1 MSQKEIILKFNCC
14 YRMSTDP
21 FLAICRTFL
30 FLTIIMLGMLGC
42 KRGSEERHNDSKIV
56 TNDFGQGIPGILYRA
71 KVQLDSF
78 GFVNKADS
86 LLELAINEAVK
97 AGKNDQIAMA
107 YTFALKYSSS
117 KPVNEAQALEFYNTG
132 KYHAG
137 LSGSIS
143 LLNELN
149 FAMAHY
155 YTKRGNTGQSEK
167 YLNQI
172 SFFGGSNFELYLKKE
187 MAEAA
192 NFGVR
197 DKPFEQLK
205 SLLDAMYKAYEL
217 GHDSIYQACL
227 LNISDFYYY
236 EQQYNKALDYIDQL
250 QNTIAAK
257 GIQTDS
263 NRIYFLMAN
272 KLPIFNKQ
280 FDQNATIRLAESI
293 SHYARKHGY
302 QLLEEIAQGQVRTAL
317 ISSGDFKRVEDYY
330 RAYPVYLS
338 RLEHE
343 KPSIYYRMLSYI
355 EMAKGK
361 KDSAVAYFDK
371 AGEFLDGENE
381 YYVANYHFRK
391 GELMEKLGQR
401 SESIS
406 SYSKA
411 LKMLNNSHD
420 LTLQN
425 TLIDKLI
432 PYYKEI
438 NDPRS
443 IVGLLEKKDSL
454 NMKLIQINKE
464 QNIRQLELSNILS
477 VYELK
482 HQKAAEELNRK
493 QVIQLQ
499 IVALFILLVFMSLL
513 VMANLKLP
521 GWWLRSMGY
530 ISIIILFE
538 FIILM
543 VDRRLHDMLH
553 GSVIKLL
560 VIKVILISWI
570 LPLHHWAEKKIV
582 AFLLQKDR
590 FRGLKDFL
598 SRLFQSFGKKEVEE

>member
-1 MSQKEIILKFNCC
+1 
-14 YRMSTDP
+14 
-21 FLAICRTFL
+21 
-30 FLTIIMLGMLGC
+30 
-42 KRGSEERHNDSKIV
+42 
-56 TNDFGQGIPGILYRA
+56 
-71 KVQLDSF
+71 
-78 GFVNKADS
+78 
-86 LLELAINEAVK
+86 
-97 AGKNDQIAMA
+97 
-107 YTFALKYSSS
+107 
-117 KPVNEAQALEFYNTG
+117 
-132 KYHAG
+132 
-137 LSGSIS
+137 
-143 LLNELN
+143 
-149 FAMAHY
+149 
-155 YTKRGNTGQSEK
+155 
-167 YLNQI
+167 
-172 SFFGGSNFELYLKKE
+172 
-187 MAEAA
+187 
-192 NFGVR
+192 
-197 DKPFEQLK
+197 
-205 SLLDAMYKAYEL
+205 
-217 GHDSIYQACL
+217 
-227 LNISDFYYY
+227 
-236 EQQYNKALDYIDQL
+236 
-250 QNTIAAK
+250 
-257 GIQTDS
+257 
-263 NRIYFLMAN
+263 
-272 KLPIFNKQ
+272 
-280 FDQNATIRLAESI
+280 
-293 SHYARKHGY
+293 
-302 QLLEEIAQGQVRTAL
+302 
-317 ISSGDFKRVEDYY
+317 
-330 RAYPVYLS
+330 
-338 RLEHE
+338 
-343 KPSIYYRMLSYI
+343 
-355 EMAKGK
+355 
-361 KDSAVAYFDK
+361 
-371 AGEFLDGENE
+371 
-381 YYVANYHFRK
+381 
-391 GELMEKLGQR
+391 
-401 SESIS
+401 SIS

-598 SRLFQSFGKKEVEE
+598 SRLFQSFGKKEVEES